1 MIELFKT
8 FSITEIIIFIALL
21 AIAVK
26 GVVDFYDWARAR
38 LGKNF
43 KKEDEIE
50 KRITQD
56 EAALNQV
63 VKNQEKNNQKLV
75 SLMNKIDTLIVS
87 DRDDIKSF
95 ITEKHHYFVNQQ
107 KWIDDYS
114 LDCIE
119 RRYDHYKE
127 EGGNSYIHDLM
138 KEIRALEKHPPA

>member
-1 MIELFKT
+1 MIELFET

-38 LGKNF
+38 LSKNF